1 MDIDRVKF
9 SFTFL
14 SDSDSH
20 VLSSDVLGFSLMATR
35 VIKLDT
41 SLSNLILVSQRI
53 LYKFVLTNT
62 FVNTSTQHFINT

>member
-20 VLSSDVLGFSLMATR
+20 VLSSGVLRFSLMATR